1 MRTCR
6 RSANSLAVVAALSV
20 VSAGHGAT
28 AVPPGPT
35 DAASAAREAL
45 GSALTKARGH
55 ILPAPVMPRT
65 IHDPKL
71 ARSIV
76 HAAQHATEDRHLRD
90 RAADDLTT
98 AKAGTAAQSQAMAER
113 LHQALGID
121 APPVSAMTQTAS
133 VEPAGYVP
141 LLFVSAS
148 MPIDE
153 LRTYASQIEKTGGA
167 LAFRGMPGG
176 LHRVAPMAELSARI
190 LRIDP
195 GCSGPACRMR
205 SVPIVVDP
213 IAFRRAGVIA
223 VPALAMVPGD
233 PTTPYCERDDGNAGP
248 DILVSGDAALSG
260 LFEQYARLG
269 GAKEVAD
276 AQARLAR
283 R

>member
-1 MRTCR
+1 
-6 RSANSLAVVAALSV
+6 
-20 VSAGHGAT
+20 
-28 AVPPGPT
+28 
-35 DAASAAREAL
+35 
-45 GSALTKARGH
+45 
-55 ILPAPVMPRT
+55 MPRT
-65 IHDPKL
+65 IRDPKL
-71 ARSIV
+71 ARSIAD
-76 HAAQHATEDRHLRD
+76 AAQHAAGDWRLRE
-90 RAADDLTT
+90 RAADDLDT
-98 AKAGTAAQSQAMAER
+98 AKAGVAAQSTAMAER
-113 LHQALGID
+113 LHQALGVD
-121 APPVSAMTQTAS
+121 APPVSTMTQTAP
-133 VEPAGYVP
+133 VGPGGYVP

-205 SVPIVVDP
+205 LVPIVVDP
-213 IAFRRAGVIA
+213 IAFRKAGVTA
-223 VPALAMVPGD
+223 VPALVMVPGD
-233 PTTPYCERDDGNAGP
+233 PTTPYCEREDGNIGP

-260 LFEQYARLG
+260 LLEEYARLG
-269 GAKEVAD
+269 GSKEAAD

>member
-1 MRTCR
+1 MPIRR
-6 RSANSLAVVAALSV
+6 RSANKLALAAALSV
-20 VSAGHGAT
+20 AIAGRAAVPAAADAAGDARAALAATLAKAPPSGLPSPTLPRTVRDPALAQSVTHATQHAVGDRILWRRAT
-28 AVPPGPT
+28 A
-35 DAASAAREAL
+35 DLASA
-45 GSALTKARGH
+45 
-55 ILPAPVMPRT
+55 
-65 IHDPKL
+65 
-71 ARSIV
+71 
-76 HAAQHATEDRHLRD
+76 
-90 RAADDLTT
+90 RA
-98 AKAGTAAQSQAMAER
+98 GVVEQSKTMAER
-113 LHQALGID
+113 LHQALGLSGL
-121 APPVSAMTQTAS
+121 PAS
-133 VEPAGYVP
+133 VMSGAAPAGPTRFVP
-141 LLFVSAS
+141 LLFVSSS

-153 LRTYASQIEKTGGA
+153 LRTYAGQIEKTGGA

-213 IAFRRAGVIA
+213 IAFRKAGVTA

-233 PTTPYCERDDGNAGP
+233 PTTPYCERDDAAVGP
-248 DILVSGDAALSG
+248 DILISGDAALSG
-260 LFEQYARLG
+260 LLDEYARLG

>member
-1 MRTCR
+1 MRICR
-6 RSANSLAVVAALSV
+6 RSANSLALAAALGA
-20 VSAGHGAT
+20 VSASHGT
-28 AVPPGPT
+28 PPPPT
-35 DAASAAREAL
+35 THSDAAANAREAL
-45 GSALTKARGH
+45 SNALEKARPH
-55 ILPAPVMPRT
+55 DIAAPALPRT
-65 IHDPKL
+65 SQDPKL
-71 ARSIV
+71 VQSVAN
-76 HAAQHATEDRHLRD
+76 AAQHTATDWRLRD
-90 RAADDLTT
+90 RAATDLVS
-98 AKAGTAAQSQAMAER
+98 AKAGMTAQSQAMSER

-121 APPVSAMTQTAS
+121 APPASAMTQTVS
-133 VEPAGYVP
+133 TGPDKYVP

-153 LRTYASQIEKTGGA
+153 LRTYAGQVEKTGGA

-213 IAFRRAGVIA
+213 IAFRKAGVTA

-233 PTTPYCERDDGNAGP
+233 PTTPYCERDDGNTAP
-248 DILVSGDAALSG
+248 DILVSGDAALTG
-260 LFEQYARLG
+260 LLDEYARLG

-276 AQARLAR
+276 AQAHLAR